1 MLPALPFIAQN
12 QCNRPE
18 SAARLSLSH
27 PTITTYVH
35 GHMDMSGYEIHYYTQ
50 LIEYESSVDNLVEG
64 RESRDTARL
73 YNSPSEAC
81 FE

>member
-1 MLPALPFIAQN
+1 
-12 QCNRPE
+12 
-18 SAARLSLSH
+18 
-27 PTITTYVH
+27 
-35 GHMDMSGYEIHYYTQ
+35 MSGYEIHYYTQ

-81 FE
+81 FK